1 MSYERKQEE
10 QKQKLKMLQ
19 NAWQDWGVFEF
30 DEQFHDVSDKIMGQ
44 LKKMIKKFESDYTTP
59 YNGTIQRVSNKTY
72 HMQKVLATEEAK
84 LLLLSSGNNQL
95 AKEIKDHLKVKYDV
109 CVVQGPH
116 RNSNLALLQ
125 SILSQIDNVPSWY
138 KVRNFLK
145 QLLHFIVENCIY
157 LKEKLDIHL
166 RKMNVS
172 YKDMSM
178 LLYDEKELGK
188 CIDFVVAVAGVML
201 DISILIVQPTQHKVM
216 ETGHV
221 YYEFHEIKMCEEDKH
236 LPANLHKIW
245 LMFNG
250 IDTFIPFMKKEIGNI
265 VNMGV
270 VAMHQICDMY
280 SSVKE
285 LVGHIPNQ
293 TIIKGAMSN
302 ILGHLLAATKIAAT
316 GVQPDIDI
324 SEKVVTRKCKNTDD
338 ALSTSSKKWT
348 ECTDK
353 NNTNINAEVSPTPES
368 TNPAVDT
375 NAEET
380 TSNSAAHKEI
390 PRRVDCTCDDN
401 QCHCGLMLKSS
412 DEYDK
417 HVNRSHKNNLWV
429 CSGTYQLNDGT
440 LEKCKEFALTVI
452 IMVPLLLSA

>member
-1 MSYERKQEE
+1 MPDAIRWFKC
-10 QKQKLKMLQ
+10 KLKPPK
-19 NAWQDWGVFEF
+19 N
-30 DEQFHDVSDKIMGQ
+30 H
-44 LKKMIKKFESDYTTP
+44 
-59 YNGTIQRVSNKTY
+59 
-72 HMQKVLATEEAK
+72 
-84 LLLLSSGNNQL
+84 
-95 AKEIKDHLKVKYDV
+95 
-109 CVVQGPH
+109 
-116 RNSNLALLQ
+116 
-125 SILSQIDNVPSWY
+125 
-138 KVRNFLK
+138 
-145 QLLHFIVENCIY
+145 IY

-178 LLYDEKELGK
+178 HLYDEKELRN
-188 CIDFVVAVAGVML
+188 CIDFVVAAAGVML
-201 DISILIVQPTQHKVM
+201 DILILMVWPTQHKVM
-216 ETGHV
+216 ETGRV
-221 YYEFHEIKMCEEDKH
+221 YYEFHEIKMREEDEH

-250 IDTFIPFMKKEIGNI
+250 IDTFIAFMKKEIGNI
-265 VNMGV
+265 VNMGI
-270 VAMHQICDMY
+270 VAMHQICDTY

-293 TIIKGAMSN
+293 TIIKGAMSD
-302 ILGHLLAATKIAAT
+302 ILGHLHAATKIATTTKFNCGNAAMNPET

-324 SEKVVTRKCKNTDD
+324 SEKVVTRKCKNTDH
-338 ALSTSSKKWT
+338 ASSTSSKKWT

-368 TNPAVDT
+368 TNPAVDA

-390 PRRVDCTCDDN
+390 PRQVDCIRDDN
-401 QCHCGLMLKSS
+401 QCDCGLRLKSS

-429 CSGTYQLNDGT
+429 CSGTYQLDDGI
-440 LEKCKEFALTVI
+440 LEKCKEICTKRSSLWSHYRHQHESHYHNICDIKGCYYGSNEKWSMVKHKFNDHNIPMLEENKCPRCAKAFGQMSKLTKHLVTCQTDAR
-452 IMVPLLLSA
+452 PLNAVNVVKIFTIKNPSAGI

>member
-1 MSYERKQEE
+1 MIK
-10 QKQKLKMLQ
+10 
-19 NAWQDWGVFEF
+19 F
-30 DEQFHDVSDKIMGQ
+30 DEQFHDVSDKIMSQ
-44 LKKMIKKFESDYTTP
+44 LKKTIKKFESDYTTP
-59 YNGTIQRVSNKTY
+59 YNGTIPRVSNKIY
-72 HMQKVLATEEAK
+72 HMQKVSATEEAK

-95 AKEIKDHLKVKYDV
+95 AEEIKDHLKVKYDV

-116 RNSNLALLQ
+116 RNSNLASLQ
-125 SILSQIDNVPSWY
+125 SILSQIDNVPLWY
-138 KVRNFLK
+138 KVRNFSK
-145 QLLHFIVENCIY
+145 QLLYFIVENCVY

-178 LLYDEKELGK
+178 HLYEEKELGN
-188 CIDFVVAVAGVML
+188 CIDFVVAMVGVML
-201 DISILIVQPTQHKVM
+201 DIPILMVRPTQHKVM

-221 YYEFHEIKMCEEDKH
+221 YYEFHEIKMREEDEH

-270 VAMHQICDMY
+270 VAMRQICDTY
-280 SSVKE
+280 SSIKE

-293 TIIKGAMSN
+293 TIIKGAVSD
-302 ILGHLLAATKIAAT
+302 ILGHLRAATKIAATTKFNCGDAAMNPKT

-324 SEKVVTRKCKNTDD
+324 SEKVVTCKRKNTDH
-338 ALSTSSKKWT
+338 ASSTSSKKRT

-353 NNTNINAEVSPTPES
+353 NNTNINVEVSPTPES

-380 TSNSAAHKEI
+380 TSNSAARKEI
-390 PRRVDCTCDDN
+390 PR
-401 QCHCGLMLKSS
+401 
-412 DEYDK
+412 
-417 HVNRSHKNNLWV
+417 
-429 CSGTYQLNDGT
+429 
-440 LEKCKEFALTVI
+440 
-452 IMVPLLLSA
+452 